1 MRPAPPVAATLARLT
16 AAMHRARRVP
26 ACARVPLRCAH
37 TRAQVDIV
45 IMVLNI
51 YKAHNSMRLAMV
63 SVASHGLHFERCWA
77 AAGVKDTLHV
87 YRPEDGRAAPNVNS
101 RERLSQSS
109 AALTHQNCHHG
120 FCFACEYKQP
130 RTQ

>member
-37 TRAQVDIV
+37 TRAQVDTV

-51 YKAHNSMRLAMV
+51 HKAYNSMKLAMV
-63 SVASHGLHFERCWA
+63 VVAPHGLHFERCWA
-77 AAGVKDTLHV
+77 AAGDKDTSHV
-87 YRPEDGRAAPNVNS
+87 YRPEDRSAAPSVNS
-101 RERLSQSS
+101 PEHPSQSR
-109 AALTHQNCHHG
+109 AALTHQICHHR
-120 FCFACEYKQP
+120 FCCACEYECY